1 LKKLKTFSSESIHKI
16 LVPIDGSDYSNRAAE
31 YAIGIAKAQG
41 AEVVLVYVVDELVID
56 QFSNS
61 AERTS
66 IEAEL
71 KKDGQRATKYVESVL
86 EKAGVKSSSM
96 LLKGRPFE
104 QIVNTTKSFD
114 IDLVVMGTYGRRGAE
129 RILIGSVAERV
140 IEYSPCPVLVVK

>member
-1 LKKLKTFSSESIHKI
+1 LKTFSSECIKKI
-16 LVPIDGSDYSNRAAE
+16 LVPIDGSDYSIRAAE
-31 YAIGIAKAQG
+31 YAIGIAKAQD
-41 AEVVLVYVVDELVID
+41 AEVLLVYVVDELVVD
-56 QFSNS
+56 QFSGG
-61 AERTS
+61 AERGAV
-66 IEAEL
+66 EAEL
-71 KKDGQRATKYVESVL
+71 KGDGQRAVRYAESLL

-140 IEYSPCPVLVVK
+140 IEYSPCPVLVIK

>member
-1 LKKLKTFSSESIHKI
+1 LKKFSSENIKKI

-31 YAIGIAKAQG
+31 YAIGIAKAQN
-41 AEVVLVYVVDELVID
+41 AEVLLVYVVDELVVD
-56 QFSNS
+56 QFSGG
-61 AERTS
+61 AERGAVES
-66 IEAEL
+66 DL
-71 KKDGQRATKYVESVL
+71 KGDGQRAVKYAECL
-86 EKAGVKSSSM
+86 METAGVKASSL

-114 IDLVVMGTYGRRGAE
+114 VDLVVMGTYGRRGAE